1 MLENKI
7 LNITSEDVL
16 KETNI
21 DTLLEWRRTLL
32 QSINEMKS
40 RLFILKTELET
51 DTSEELKSKYI
62 RTSDARKYNLA
73 FVDVINQQIRVIRGT
88 NLKRNIPSKFKAKY
102 YIEYLK
108 TFRNLVKSTINED
121 LFETLDNQA
130 KEVSGF
136 DKNQE

>member
-108 TFRNLVKSTINED
+108 TFRNLIKSTIDED
-121 LFETLDNQA
+121 LFETIDNQA
-130 KEVSGF
+130 KEISGF

>member
-7 LNITSEDVL
+7 LNITSEDVF

-21 DTLLEWRRTLL
+21 DTLLDWRRTLL

-40 RLFILKTELET
+40 RLFILKAELDT

-73 FVDVINQQIRVIRGT
+73 FVDVINQQIREIRGT
-88 NLKRNIPSKFKAKY
+88 KLKKNVPDKFRAKY

-108 TFRNLVKSTINED
+108 TFRNLVKDTIDES
-121 LFETLDNQA
+121 LFEALDNQA
-130 KEVSGF
+130 KELSGF
-136 DKNQE
+136 NKNQE

>member
-7 LNITSEDVL
+7 LNITSEDVF

-21 DTLLEWRRTLL
+21 DTLLDWRRTLL

-40 RLFILKTELET
+40 RLFILKAELDT

-73 FVDVINQQIRVIRGT
+73 FVDVINQQIREIRGT
-88 NLKRNIPSKFKAKY
+88 KLKKDTPSKFKARY

-108 TFRNLVKSTINED
+108 TFRSLVKNAIDED
-121 LFETLDNQA
+121 LFEALDNQA
-130 KEVSGF
+130 KEISGF
-136 DKNQE
+136 NKNQE

>member
-130 KEVSGF
+130 KEMSGF

>member
-21 DTLLEWRRTLL
+21 DTLLEYRRTLL

-88 NLKRNIPSKFKAKY
+88 ILKRNTPSKFKAKY

-108 TFRNLVKSTINED
+108 TFRNLVKSTIDED

-130 KEVSGF
+130 KEISGF

>member
-16 KETNI
+16 KKTDI

-40 RLFILKTELET
+40 RLFLLKAEL
-51 DTSEELKSKYI
+51 DKKASEELKSKYI
-62 RTSDARKYNLA
+62 RTSDARNYNLA
-73 FVDVINQQIRVIRGT
+73 FVDVINGQIREIRGT
-88 NLKRNIPSKFKAKY
+88 NMKRYNPKYKAKD
-102 YIEYLK
+102 YIDYLK
-108 TFRNLVKSTINED
+108 TFRNLVKNTIDED
-121 LFETLDNQA
+121 LFQTLDNQA
-130 KEVSGF
+130 KELSGF

>member
-1 MLENKI
+1 
-7 LNITSEDVL
+7 
-16 KETNI
+16 
-21 DTLLEWRRTLL
+21 
-32 QSINEMKS
+32 MKS

-88 NLKRNIPSKFKAKY
+88 ILKRNTPSKFKAKY

-108 TFRNLVKSTINED
+108 TFRNLVKSTIDED

-130 KEVSGF
+130 KEISGF